1 MSSLNLTI
9 PHELPKEEALNR
21 IKGLLQN
28 LKTEHA
34 NMISQVTEEWNGE
47 EGKFAFTA
55 KGFDLSGIIR
65 VTASGVTIDA
75 RLPFAVSLFSGTIK
89 SMITEKATA
98 LLTK

>member
-1 MSSLNLTI
+1 MSSLSISI

-34 NMISQVTEEWNGE
+34 NMISNAEEEWNGS

-55 KGFDLSGIIR
+55 KGFDLSGSIK
-65 VTASGVTIDA
+65 VMDTSVDIDA
-75 RLPFAVSLFSGTIK
+75 KVPFAVSLFSGAIK
-89 SMITEKATA
+89 SMISEKAKA
-98 LLTK
+98 LLAK